1 MKALYESTDQLIK
14 ELKDAGFNTVTFGNI
29 NDVDLDKQSIYPLAH
44 ITLGEV
50 NLRGAVAIG
59 QYNLAVMDMVD
70 DSKTING
77 IGSYDNTLDI
87 ANDLGEKVN
96 QVWQRFQRNIDL
108 FRVNESNLRLEFFF
122 VRYENKLAGYEGT
135 FNVISD
141 NKNKE
146 SC

>member
-1 MKALYESTDQLIK
+1 MKAIYEAADQLML
-14 ELKDAGFNTVTFGNI
+14 ELKNAGFNTVTFGNL
-29 NDVDLDKQSIYPLAH
+29 NDIDLDKQSLYPLAH

-50 NLRGAVAIG
+50 NVRGGVAIA
-59 QYNLAVMDMVD
+59 QYNLAAMDVVD
-70 DSKTING
+70 DSRIESA

-87 ANDLGEKVN
+87 ANDLSEKVN
-96 QVWQRFQRNIDL
+96 QVWQRYQRNRSL
-108 FRVNESNLRLEFFF
+108 FRVNEENLRLEFFF

-141 NKNKE
+141 NQNKE